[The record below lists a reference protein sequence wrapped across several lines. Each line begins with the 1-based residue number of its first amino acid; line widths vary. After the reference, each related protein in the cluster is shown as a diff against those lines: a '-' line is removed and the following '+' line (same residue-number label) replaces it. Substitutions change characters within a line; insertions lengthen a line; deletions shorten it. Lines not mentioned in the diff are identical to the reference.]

1 MSTSVTTFRP
11 TRMLAVAASLTVGL
25 SLAAC
30 GSDASTKSTA
40 APDAAGFPLT
50 MSNCG
55 REITI
60 DSPPERTV
68 SLNQGSTEILL
79 SLGLADRMV
88 GTATWTDPVLEQLA
102 EANES
107 VPRLADQAPSYERVL
122 DANPDFVTAS
132 FANTFGEGGVTTPEA
147 LEKLGVGA
155 YLSPAECLKDN
166 EGDGDGERESA
177 LEIDAIFQE
186 ITELSKIYGVPERGT
201 DLVADLQQRMAA
213 AESSAK
219 DNGVSVLY
227 WFANSESPYIAGC
240 CGGPGIIS
248 RALDLK
254 NTFDD
259 TTEEWPQIN
268 WETIADRNPDVLVL
282 GDLTRKSQ
290 TAETGAAKIDYL
302 KKNPVTSQ
310 LDAVKNDRF
319 ILLTG
324 AELNPSIRTVYALE
338 NVARQL
344 TELGLTGPGSAK

>member
-1 MSTSVTTFRP
+1 MT
-11 TRMLAVAASLTVGL
+11 
-25 SLAAC
+25 
-30 GSDASTKSTA
+30 
-40 APDAAGFPLT
+40 
-50 MSNCG
+50 NCG
-55 REITI
+55 REITV
-60 DSPPERTV
+60 DAPPARTV
-68 SLNQGSTEILL
+68 SLSQSSTEILL

-88 GTATWTDPVLEQLA
+88 GTAGWTDPVLQQLA

-122 DANPDFVTAS
+122 DADPDFVTAS
-132 FANTFGEGGVTTPEA
+132 FASTFGEGGVTTPDA
-147 LEKLGVGA
+147 LKKLGVGA

-166 EGDGDGERESA
+166 EGDGDGKRESA
-177 LEIDAIFQE
+177 LEIDAIFTE
-186 ITELSKIYGVPERGT
+186 ITELATIYGVPERGT
-201 DLVADLQQRMAA
+201 ALVADLERRMAA

-219 DNGVSVLY
+219 DNGVSVMY
-227 WFANSESPYIAGC
+227 WFANAESPYIAGC

-248 RALDLK
+248 RALGLS

-302 KKNPVTSQ
+302 KTNPVTSQ

-319 ILLTG
+319 IQLSG
-324 AELNPSIRTVYALE
+324 AELNPSIRTVYAME

-344 TELGLTGPGSAK
+344 AELGLTGTGTSK